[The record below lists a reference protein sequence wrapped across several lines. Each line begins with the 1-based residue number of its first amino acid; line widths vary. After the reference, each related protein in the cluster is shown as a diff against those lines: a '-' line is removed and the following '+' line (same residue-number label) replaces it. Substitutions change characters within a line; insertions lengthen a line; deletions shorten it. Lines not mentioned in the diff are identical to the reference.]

1 MKYSKGDIL
10 VPKGKQFPDSAIVVD
25 GYDRRG
31 LLLMHPMGGGLQ
43 ARLDA
48 VSASVFRLVDEAER
62 SGTLYRRARFA
73 LAESDEAFG
82 GWTDGRHWN
91 GWEMPRF
98 ERSEA
103 ERLIKWLKDE
113 RARFDAE
120 RTAFITFSQDGE
132 EEVWPAESVV
142 ISDGS
147 KLTVY
152 GVGAGAWIWDEV
164 EPRESSIGGRI
175 RKGGRIVYNDGRP
188 GHTGVVAV
196 VLEVDAE
203 GMTVQFEDRA
213 DTTYIRFSDRRWRDF
228 ISVAE

>member
-1 MKYSKGDIL
+1 MKFSKGDIL
-10 VPKGKQFPDSAIVVD
+10 VPKERQFPEGAFVVD
-25 GYDRRG
+25 GYDERG
-31 LLLMHPMGGGLQ
+31 RLVMHPLGGGLE
-43 ARLDA
+43 AHVDA
-48 VSASVFRLVDEAER
+48 VGASVFRVVTEDER
-62 SGTLYRRARFA
+62 VGTLFRSARFA
-73 LAESDEAFG
+73 LADTEAVFN
-82 GWTDGRHWN
+82 GWTDGRKWN

-103 ERLIKWLKDE
+103 QRVIKELKDG

-120 RTAFITFSQDGE
+120 RDAFVTISQDGE

-164 EPRESSIGGRI
+164 EASESSVGGRI
-175 RKGGRIVYNDGRP
+175 RKGAKIVYNDGRS
-188 GHTGVVAV
+188 GHVNVVAV

-213 DTTYIRFSDRRWRDF
+213 DTTYIRFTDRRWMDF
-228 ISVAE
+228 ISVEK